1 MPMKFQY
8 RLHFFCRGTELQFTK
23 ALQSA
28 ALYCAYRGYHA
39 VRYLYICHDMRK
51 LHINGIH

>member
-28 ALYCAYRGYHA
+28 ALYRAY
-39 VRYLYICHDMRK
+39 RYLYICHDMRK